1 MDLVENSSVASHLVV
16 VGPLVGPFCER
27 LSSACGGKYFF
38 KGRIYHAGCAS
49 SLYKRVEAESK
60 KKMPMM
66 TSSDELCPAQKL
78 FSHFLWTWWM
88 ALVILRCSSR
98 RRGERIGHD
107 AHLPKS
113 QERLFKMEE
122 RKKKTSVRLIKRRIQ
137 SACRDGW
144 GPARQRHTQLGRV
157 WLNIPVIPSI
167 SLGREK

>member
-1 MDLVENSSVASHLVV
+1 V
-16 VGPLVGPFCER
+16 VGPLVGPFCEG
-27 LSSACGGKYFF
+27 LSSACGGKNIFL

-66 TSSDELCPAQKL
+66 TSSDELWPAQKL

-88 ALVILRCSSR
+88 ALVILRCSRR

-107 AHLPKS
+107 EHLPKS

-122 RKKKTSVRLIKRRIQ
+122 RKKKRASVSLSDAFSRRVVM
-137 SACRDGW
+137 DGDL
-144 GPARQRHTQLGRV
+144 PRQRHTHTTWSCLTKHSGHS
-157 WLNIPVIPSI
+157 LNFSC
-167 SLGREK
+167 S